1 VAPKRPLAEAAI
13 EYFES
18 VGVDAIIGLTHLYM
32 RDDRRLAELRARHPK
47 FVFIVGGHD
56 HELEYSPL
64 SDRSAAV
71 MKGAFGAPTADLAC
85 INGGTLR
92 IDDWTEDDILFEDI
106 ARTFGFSSF
115 LRYTTI
121 TGAEFRKVME
131 AVYRGS
137 GMQGYFPQVS
147 GFRIC
152 VDRSRNDGDRIVSLQ
167 VPVDNG
173 WAEIEAETEYDLVVP
188 DYLYSG
194 GDGYQIPRDRPASR
208 PGSELKYLVLDA
220 ILKAQAEGL
229 KIGKPVEM
237 ANPRFVELG
246 EDHSECLP

>member
-1 VAPKRPLAEAAI
+1 
-13 EYFES
+13 
-18 VGVDAIIGLTHLYM
+18 M
-32 RDDRRLAELRARHPK
+32 
-47 FVFIVGGHD
+47 
-56 HELEYSPL
+56 
-64 SDRSAAV
+64 
-71 MKGAFGAPTADLAC
+71 
-85 INGGTLR
+85 
-92 IDDWTEDDILFEDI
+92 
-106 ARTFGFSSF
+106 
-115 LRYTTI
+115 
-121 TGAEFRKVME
+121 ME
-131 AVYRGS
+131 AGYRGS

-152 VDRSRNDGDRIVSLQ
+152 VDRSRNDGDRIVSLR

-173 WAEIEAETEYDLVVP
+173 WAEIGAETEYDLVVP

-237 ANPRFVELG
+237 ANHRFVELG